1 MTATTLLRLRNPNSL
16 DTESLR
22 EQVLS
27 SRETHVFSP
36 NLVNL
41 ATIGYSRAHFFFT
54 SEATVNA
61 PSFIAGRPVA
71 VVTVGG
77 SATPNT
83 SSSITSAGTNT
94 GANHYSIRNL
104 FTESNTISYV
114 RGRQSISVGAWF
126 QRVQFNDD
134 LALSQ
139 YGQAAFSSLQSFLQG
154 VVSTFT
160 AVPSPTPLDWRS
172 LESAAFVQDEIRF
185 SPRFS

>member
-1 MTATTLLRLRNPNSL
+1 M
-16 DTESLR
+16 
-22 EQVLS
+22 
-27 SRETHVFSP
+27 
-36 NLVNL
+36 
-41 ATIGYSRAHFFFT
+41 
-54 SEATVNA
+54 NA
-61 PSFIAGRPVA
+61 PSFIAGRPVG

-104 FTESNTISYV
+104 FTESDTISYV

-172 LESAAFVQDEIRF
+172 FETAAFVQDEIRF